1 MMSSGTEPTVPCTL
15 AGSIDGGFGQV
26 IEQFVGFAI
35 EHAIT
40 LLNGRLSGGL
50 RQMTFP
56 GTQALKVGI
65 SSALHAMRLEV
76 PECFLSRWDDAMA
89 QS

>member
-1 MMSSGTEPTVPCTL
+1 VL
-15 AGSIDGGFGQV
+15 FAGSIDGGFGQV

-35 EHAIT
+35 AHAIT

-76 PECFLSRWDDAMA
+76 PECFRSRWDDAMA